1 MQRVALQFWHVG
13 AARKK
18 ADREA
23 QEEAASPASEVI
35 SAGNGQVSKPVVRQH
50 TTARRG
56 RHYHAGVTIQPRWIQ
71 SKYDTPHIDTC

>member
-1 MQRVALQFWHVG
+1 MQRVALQFWQVG

-23 QEEAASPASEVI
+23 EAE
-35 SAGNGQVSKPVVRQH
+35 
-50 TTARRG
+50 ARRG

-71 SKYDTPHIDTC
+71 SKYGTPHIDTC